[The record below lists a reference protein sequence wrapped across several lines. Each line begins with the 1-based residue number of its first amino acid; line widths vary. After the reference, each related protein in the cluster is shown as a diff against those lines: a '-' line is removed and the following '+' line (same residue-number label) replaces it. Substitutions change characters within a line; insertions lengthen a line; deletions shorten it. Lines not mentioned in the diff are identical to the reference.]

1 MKDKVEYKTLGEIAD
16 VIVGIPEEKN
26 QNEKVFKYYCI
37 QPSHLRDFNQID
49 EADMV
54 FRGSRV
60 NNFDLVKA
68 NDILIKRLSPSNIN
82 LLIEATPNTYVSGNV
97 MIIRTRENYN
107 PKYVASILES
117 QGLPTL
123 QHHTARGVSVQTV
136 SKAELQNLKIPLLPL
151 AKQNL
156 IGEIW
161 FLGKEKQR
169 LLKKLADEEARY
181 YKALLDRLLR

>member
-82 LLIEATPNTYVSGNV
+82 LLIEATPNTYVSGNM
-97 MIIRTRENYN
+97 MIIRARENYN

-117 QGLPTL
+117 QGLRLYNIIQPEVFGSDL
-123 QHHTARGVSVQTV
+123 
-136 SKAELQNLKIPLLPL
+136 SKAELQNLKILCY
-151 AKQNL
+151 ARKTKFNRRNL
-156 IGEIW
+156 VFKVKKSKGSFKSW
-161 FLGKEKQR
+161 PTKRLGII
-169 LLKKLADEEARY
+169 KLC
-181 YKALLDRLLR
+181 